1 MMADEFGIAFTT
13 NNGREF
19 ILNQIQPGVFLGTVN
34 LTSSTSFTF
43 PELKGLADVY
53 PELLNRTYRRSGNG
67 QVSSIVRYSYTQP
80 EKGQITIS
88 FSNANVASFVARFAL
103 FARFS

>member
-1 MMADEFGIAFTT
+1 MTDEFGLTFTT
-13 NNGREF
+13 SNGREF
-19 ILNQIQPGVFLGTVN
+19 ILNQIQPGVYLGTVN

-43 PELKGLADVY
+43 PELNGQADIY
-53 PELLNRTYRRSGNG
+53 PELLNRTYRRGGNG
-67 QVSSIVRYSYTQP
+67 QVSSIVRFNYTQP
-80 EKGQITIS
+80 EKGKITIS